1 MKTNQLLFGM
11 CQKMRVELG
20 CLKNNPQTALNQDL
34 IKAASLLALPSYERY
49 KRSAERALRDLT
61 LYSEMDPTSQV
72 TKFFIRSRRY
82 PEAPPRIFESKD
94 QRCTCKDRVQELDQC
109 AHEILLRGVFDP
121 YYFLERHFSR
131 DSVKGSLSG
140 WNDSHHNRI
149 RDLLGYEEE
158 AIEDD
163 GNSASFNQR
172 DQSNNTDNTSN
183 IVDYASNTIALPM
196 KTSVWVKP
204 LSKKQVTNILTAVCG
219 AYSSFSEEQQF
230 EISNLALELQEVVCL
245 DKSRSDVM
253 IDDEKGMFLEVPTA
267 ETRLNQRKKRAQ
279 PIHEIKANI
288 ASKKIQKSLQNIGL
302 SQDVCNDSC
311 SIQINGNYS
320 RILHCKFCSLGH
332 TVTNCPRRDELKLHA
347 YEYQL
352 STSSEQDMDSLRQRV
367 RSSLILRTFVDLPG
381 ESEIFGV
388 IPTNLQSKN
397 FIIHHV
403 HEIGTNPQ
411 DIIEN

>member
-1 MKTNQLLFGM
+1 
-11 CQKMRVELG
+11 
-20 CLKNNPQTALNQDL
+20 
-34 IKAASLLALPSYERY
+34 
-49 KRSAERALRDLT
+49 
-61 LYSEMDPTSQV
+61 
-72 TKFFIRSRRY
+72 
-82 PEAPPRIFESKD
+82 
-94 QRCTCKDRVQELDQC
+94 
-109 AHEILLRGVFDP
+109 
-121 YYFLERHFSR
+121 
-131 DSVKGSLSG
+131 
-140 WNDSHHNRI
+140 
-149 RDLLGYEEE
+149 
-158 AIEDD
+158 
-163 GNSASFNQR
+163 
-172 DQSNNTDNTSN
+172 
-183 IVDYASNTIALPM
+183 M
-196 KTSVWVKP
+196 KTSVRVKP

-245 DKSRSDVM
+245 DKSRSDVI

-320 RILHCKFCSLGH
+320 RIVHCKFCSLGH
-332 TVTNCPRRDELKLHA
+332 TVTNCPRCDELKLHA

-403 HEIGTNPQ
+403 HEIGLWMLLR
-411 DIIEN
+411 IEFIV